1 MIRILFI
8 IITVYLITKTVLWY
22 SDCEPESSRELR
34 KALRYSDYNLSY
46 IDKVANV
53 IALGA
58 KVVVTDTKTQIVVP
72 TKGFWQLSTN
82 AQVRACLKHRMDND
96 QFRNFMLINFDKN
109 LIFSNLEI
117 NQNNLVKTGM
127 KPLYRSRRHRS

>member
-1 MIRILFI
+1 MIHILFI
-8 IITVYLITKTVLWY
+8 IIAVYLITKTVLWY
-22 SDCEPESSRELR
+22 SDCEPKVSKELR

-46 IDKVANV
+46 IDKVANA

-127 KPLYRSRRHRS
+127 KPLYRSRRHRP

>member
-34 KALRYSDYNLSY
+34 
-46 IDKVANV
+46 
-53 IALGA
+53 
-58 KVVVTDTKTQIVVP
+58 KTQIVVP

-127 KPLYRSRRHRS
+127 KPLYRSRRHRP

>member
-127 KPLYRSRRHRS
+127 IPLYRSRRHRP